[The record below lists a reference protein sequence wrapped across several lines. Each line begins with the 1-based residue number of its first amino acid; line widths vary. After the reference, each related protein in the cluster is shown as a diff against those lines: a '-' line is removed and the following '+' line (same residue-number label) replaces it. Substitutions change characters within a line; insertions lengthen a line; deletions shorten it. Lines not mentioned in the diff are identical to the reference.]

1 MYCDGMG
8 YMIERRRRG
17 KNIAGGEADRRN
29 PRIAAPSTNEPRS
42 GGKRTNGGETP
53 YAREPYILY
62 TFGGY
67 FWRGEKG
74 QKCIEKTSLFSI
86 HFWRYERGLHNYR
99 VLPGLTRHLMLSKAG

>member
-17 KNIAGGEADRRN
+17 GNIAGGEADRRN

-53 YAREPYILY
+53 CAREPYIIYSDLS
-62 TFGGY
+62 
-67 FWRGEKG
+67 WRGIAQRKRSFWLSTFWVSVKG
-74 QKCIEKTSLFSI
+74 PTSGVSC
-86 HFWRYERGLHNYR
+86 R
-99 VLPGLTRHLMLSKAG
+99 T

>member
-42 GGKRTNGGETP
+42 GGKRTNGGDTP
-53 YAREPYILY
+53 YAREPYIIYSDLS
-62 TFGGY
+62 
-67 FWRGEKG
+67 WRGNGMLGGIAQRKRSFSLST
-74 QKCIEKTSLFSI
+74 KVRVFFKPTSLI
-86 HFWRYERGLHNYR
+86 IRKNYIFFIF
-99 VLPGLTRHLMLSKAG
+99 